1 MGVLMRVVDRVV
13 VVDHGEKIFE
23 GLPADAARDPKVAE
37 VYLGAHAS

>member
-1 MGVLMRVVDRVV
+1 MVMRVVDRVIV
-13 VVDHGEKIFE
+13 LDHGEKIFV